1 MSNKPNLQNISKLG
15 CFMLLPD
22 FQSLT
27 ISGPDVKT
35 FLQAQLT
42 NDLTQLD
49 RGFSQK
55 QAILNR
61 QAQIQTLFTLY
72 NCSSNETLAFKLIA
86 PLESIQQTDTI
97 LAKQIFNAKVK
108 LTVDPD
114 SEYLLIQGLNFLD
127 AIAYALNLN
136 LYDTVKLFSDHCG
149 IFNMLETE
157 ISYYKEEYFNDTTI
171 ILAIPAK
178 KLAEIYDYLSTILLK
193 FNMIQVNLADW
204 QNMFVEWGYPQFDVD
219 FNQQNNLLE
228 TSLDHDY
235 VSFNKGCFPGQE
247 FLTRVKTH
255 NSVARAMFGIIL
267 NENLEV
273 KLNYT
278 GAKLL
283 IDNNVIG
290 EITSYTYSSMLNK
303 FVCLTLLNK
312 EYRINDKVI
321 KFTLKTGDYL
331 KQFSGTTSR
340 LPFLKTNAN
349 SQANFLVN
357 QAVKKYLNTK
367 DVNEINHAIN
377 LLTKAL
383 YLDPH
388 NEDTY
393 ESLAVILDKNDR
405 LDEAIKV
412 IQDLIK
418 INPDSVMAHTNLS
431 IFYMQKG
438 FIELAENEKAISTTL
453 RMTAAVKDMKPAIR
467 DQSETKRRLN
477 MFLEVLAIDNNDP
490 LANIGAGSCFYELE
504 KFTEAIPYLLKNLSF
519 KPNNLDAYL
528 TLTQCYLKIANY
540 RQAEDFIQ
548 RGLILANQK
557 NDLAKINSFEILS
570 NQIKNSNV

>member
-15 CFMLLPD
+15 CFTLLPD

-27 ISGPDVKT
+27 ISGQDVKT

-42 NDLTQLD
+42 NDLTQLTP
-49 RGFSQK
+49 GLSQK

-61 QAQIQTLFTLY
+61 QAQIQTMFALY

-86 PLESIQQTDTI
+86 PLNSIQQTYTI

-108 LTVDPD
+108 LTIDQD
-114 SEYLLIQGLNFLD
+114 SEYLLVQGLNFLD
-127 AIAYALNLN
+127 AIAYALNLS
-136 LYDTVKLFSDHCG
+136 LYDTVKLFNHHCG
-149 IFNMLETE
+149 KFVMFDTE

-178 KLAEIYDYLSTILLK
+178 NLAEISDYLSTIFLK
-193 FNMIQVNLADW
+193 FNLIHVNFADW
-204 QNMFVEWGYPQFDVD
+204 QNLFVEWGYPQFNLD
-219 FNQQNNLLE
+219 FNHQNNLLE
-228 TSLDHDY
+228 TSLDNDY
-235 VSFNKGCFPGQE
+235 VSSNKGCFPGQE

-267 NENLEV
+267 NENLEA

-278 GAKLL
+278 GAKLI
-283 IDNNVIG
+283 IDNNEIG
-290 EITSYTYSSMLNK
+290 EITSYIHSSMLNK

-321 KFTLKTGDYL
+321 KFTLKSGDYL
-331 KQFSGTTSR
+331 KEFSGTTTR
-340 LPFLKTNAN
+340 LPFLKTNAS
-349 SQANFLVN
+349 SQANILVN

-367 DVNEINHAIN
+367 DVNEINQAIN

-383 YLDPH
+383 YLEPH

-405 LDEAIKV
+405 QDEAIKV

-438 FIELAENEKAISTTL
+438 FIELAENEKAISTSL
-453 RMTAAVKDMKPAIR
+453 RMTAAVKDMKPTR
-467 DQSETKRRLN
+467 PDQTETKRRLN
-477 MFLEVLAIDNNDP
+477 MFLEVLAIDSNDP

-504 KFTEAIPYLLKNLSF
+504 QFTEAIPYLLKNLSL
-519 KPNNLDAYL
+519 KPNNLDAYF
-528 TLTQCYLKIANY
+528 TLSQCYLKTANY

-548 RGLILANQK
+548 RGLILANQR
-557 NDLAKINSFEILS
+557 NDLAKINSFELLS
-570 NQIKNSNV
+570 NEIKNSNV